1 MSDTGRARLV
11 EFRALAFGSHLF
23 DPVRRLLW
31 HEGRVV
37 AITDKAFDLL
47 ATLLEHRDR
56 VLEKEELLQRVWP
69 GTFVQENN
77 LVRHISMLRRA
88 LGQSP
93 DQHDY
98 IVTVPGVGYRFVAA
112 VTELDRL
119 PADLPTKFVHLPP
132 PSVTDASAQ
141 PDEKPVPE
149 PPAALEP
156 PAGALDQHPPL
167 SPAPG
172 HAVEA
177 PRETAAVVA
186 APPPAEGDGVT
197 TGASATVSRGTPL
210 TPRRIAIALV
220 SVAALG
226 LLGWAAAVGVFS
238 RSPVRERP
246 RSLRQVTYGPDVQ
259 LGPTWSNDGRMIAF
273 SSNRSGDFEIW
284 VQPLDQPDPIRI
296 TQSPGAD
303 WQPAWSPDGKLIA
316 FRSEQQGGG
325 LYVISP
331 GGEGLRRV
339 SEFGYHPRW
348 SPDSKLILFQSG
360 LVERIRPQ
368 FFVVGLDGQ
377 RPKLARPEL
386 TPDWTSVRA
395 AWHPDNQL
403 SFWGRPN
410 QNQWALI
417 KAPVSDGPAT
427 KYVVPDALMTQMADM
442 GLTLSE
448 FVWASS
454 GQYVYFEGTSQQVRN
469 LWRVRL
475 NPATL
480 EWAGVPERL
489 TLGQGADVGVS
500 LTADGAQ
507 IGFGAVRERT
517 RLWSIPVDLA
527 TGKPTGEG
535 EPLTSGGA
543 GEFDVS
549 VSTDGRVM
557 VYRTT
562 RFGRQELWLRTIADG
577 SQRLLMSSR
586 DWIRSSPRLSN
597 DGSRIAYRMSI
608 SGASA
613 SPQAPAVAILEANG
627 TEVVVSAP
635 DSPFFIPV
643 DWSQDDSQLLGSCRT
658 PATRGLSV
666 CTMPARP
673 NGVTEILASERDRE
687 FFSPHYSPNQRW
699 ISIVERPFPR
709 ARDWTG
715 GITVIPASGGPR
727 VRITDGNWN
736 DEKPRWSSDGRTIYF
751 VSNRGGFLNVWGRRF
766 NPELG
771 KPEGELFQVTRFDDP
786 GRLLPT
792 DMTQVEISTSGS
804 RIFLPI
810 TDVTAT
816 IWSLDGANR

>member
-1 MSDTGRARLV
+1 MSDTGNARTV
-11 EFRALAFGSHLF
+11 AFRALAFGSYLF

-56 VLEKEELLQRVWP
+56 VLQKDELLQRVWP

-98 IVTVPGVGYRFVAA
+98 IVTVPGVGYRFVAV
-112 VTELDRL
+112 VTELHRL
-119 PADLPTKFVHLPP
+119 PADLPTKVIEAPH
-132 PSVTDASAQ
+132 PSVTDASPQ
-141 PDEKPVPE
+141 PGVTSASDPTPAIE
-149 PPAALEP
+149 PSHT
-156 PAGALDQHPPL
+156 ALDQQPAL

-172 HAVEA
+172 NGAAALEGISVAAA
-177 PRETAAVVA
+177 PLRAPGQTAAPEA
-186 APPPAEGDGVT
+186 A
-197 TGASATVSRGTPL
+197 ATVRGGTPP
-210 TPRRIAIALV
+210 TPRRVAIALA
-220 SVAALG
+220 SVAVLG
-226 LLGWAAAVGVFS
+226 LLGWVLAAGVFS
-238 RSPVRERP
+238 GPPERQRP

-259 LGPTWSNDGRMIAF
+259 LGPTWSDDGRRIAF

-303 WQPAWSPDGKLIA
+303 GQPAWSPDGKLIA
-316 FRSEQQGGG
+316 FRSERQGGG

-339 SEFGYHPRW
+339 SEFGYQPRW

-360 LVERIRPQ
+360 QVERIRPQ

-427 KYVVPDALMTQMADM
+427 KYVVPDALITQMADI
-442 GLTLSE
+442 GLTLSD
-448 FVWASS
+448 FGWASS

-475 NPATL
+475 DPVTL

-489 TLGQGADVGVS
+489 TLGQGADVGIS
-500 LTADGAQ
+500 LTRDGAR
-507 IGFGAVRERT
+507 IGFGVLREQT
-517 RLWSIPVDLA
+517 RLWSIPVDMA
-527 TGKPTGEG
+527 TGRPNGEG
-535 EPLTSGGA
+535 EPLTSGGS
-543 GEFDVS
+543 GEFDVC
-549 VSTDGRVM
+549 VSDDGRVM

-562 RFGRQELWLRTIADG
+562 RFGRQELWARTIADG
-577 SQRLLMSSR
+577 SQRLLISSS
-586 DWIRSSPRLSN
+586 DWIRSSPRLSR
-597 DGSRIAYRMSI
+597 DGSRIAYRMS
-608 SGASA
+608 SG
-613 SPQAPAVAILEANG
+613 SPGAALQAPAVAILETNG

-635 DSPFFIPV
+635 GSLMFIPV
-643 DWSQDDSQLLGSCRT
+643 DWSKDDSHLLGSCQ
-658 PATRGLSV
+658 PAATLGFSV
-666 CTMPARP
+666 CTMPVRP
-673 NGVTEILASERDRE
+673 NSSPEIIASERDRE

-699 ISIVERPFPR
+699 ISTVERPFPR

-715 GITVIPASGGPR
+715 GITVIPVSGGA
-727 VRITDGNWN
+727 RIRLTDGNWN
-736 DEKPRWSSDGRTIYF
+736 DEKPRWSSDGRAIYF

-766 NPELG
+766 NPDLG

-792 DMTQVEISTSGS
+792 DMTQVEISTSGN

-810 TDVTAT
+810 TDVAAT
-816 IWSLDGANR
+816 VWSLDGADR